1 MFTALDLFQY
11 SASGMLSDFW
21 HTFCREDLRSD
32 RTMARAKT
40 PFLFVQIFDV
50 RRKKNTAERE
60 IARVDVARHISV
72 VKGYLF

>member
-1 MFTALDLFQY
+1 
-11 SASGMLSDFW
+11 
-21 HTFCREDLRSD
+21 
-32 RTMARAKT
+32 MARAKT